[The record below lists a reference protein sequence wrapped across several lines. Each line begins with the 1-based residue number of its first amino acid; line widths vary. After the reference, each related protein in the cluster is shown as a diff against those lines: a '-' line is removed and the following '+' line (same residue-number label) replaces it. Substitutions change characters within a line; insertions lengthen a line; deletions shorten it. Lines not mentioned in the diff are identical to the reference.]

1 MNKHYFHICQL
12 VIFPGTSASA
22 PLAAGLCALTL
33 EANPAL
39 TWRDMQYIVV
49 LTSKSAPL
57 EREGGWISNGVGR
70 KGKPNL
76 SSIVNII
83 SYIIYNDNIYV
94 YSTHTHTCVYNKC
107 NIYFCVD
114 GGRTRSWNIHAPLP
128 TLVVDRRNGRKLYS
142 VLDHWSLAAFRA
154 MCTWPSDSAQ

>member
-1 MNKHYFHICQL
+1 MNKHI
-12 VIFPGTSASA
+12 IFTFVNGPFSGTSASA

-70 KGKPNL
+70 KGKLN
-76 SSIVNII
+76 
-83 SYIIYNDNIYV
+83 
-94 YSTHTHTCVYNKC
+94 
-107 NIYFCVD
+107 
-114 GGRTRSWNIHAPLP
+114 
-128 TLVVDRRNGRKLYS
+128 
-142 VLDHWSLAAFRA
+142 
-154 MCTWPSDSAQ
+154 